1 MGILRRK
8 RRLNNPNNLYHK
20 LHVSFRRRKY
30 WEQIR
35 DSRCVF
41 ITICQSTRCINNL
54 IFHSP
59 NFIFRLAVRHLWP
72 LETWLTARR
81 YLPNR
86 GAERHLSQH
95 QTCLTATPFQRFG
108 MTGPQKRQNR
118 SLEQPKKQARFLV
131 IISNKR
137 RAETIGPTRRI
148 LQTTKG
154 KQIEGKM
161 RIIRHLE

>member
-35 DSRCVF
+35 DSRRVF
-41 ITICQSTRCINNL
+41 VTIYQSARCANNL

-59 NFIFRLAVRHLWP
+59 IFIFHLAVRHVSR

-95 QTCLTATPFQRFG
+95 QTCLTATSCQRFG
-108 MTGPQKRQNR
+108 MTGPKKRQNR